1 MPKMELRGNKM
12 RNRTI
17 AILAI
22 VLLTGL
28 AATTLVSAE
37 TNLLQ
42 RASGYVG
49 GFCNWGAGGNGYGY
63 GPGYCTAYA
72 GQELKVKTIDD
83 ALAIAQKEISAD
95 VTENDIYQMGRWW
108 VVYYT
113 VDGTAKQGRIDAY
126 TGEVIPDFFAS
137 QYAVTGQYG
146 RGMGRGYGMMGM
158 GRY

>member
-1 MPKMELRGNKM
+1 MSSRGNKM

-28 AATTLVSAE
+28 AATTLVGAE

-49 GFCNWGAGGNGYGY
+49 GFCNWGGGGNGYG
-63 GPGYCTAYA
+63 PGYYTAYA
-72 GQELKVKTIDD
+72 DQELTVKTVDD
-83 ALAIAQKEISAD
+83 ALLIAKDKISAD

-113 VDGTAKQGRIDAY
+113 VDSTAKQGRIDAY
-126 TGEVIPDFFAS
+126 TGEVFPDFFAS
-137 QYAVTGQYG
+137 QYATTGQY
-146 RGMGRGYGMMGM
+146 RQGMGRGYGMMGM
-158 GRY
+158 WRY

>member
-1 MPKMELRGNKM
+1 M

-37 TNLLQ
+37 TNLVQ

-49 GFCNWGAGGNGYGY
+49 GFCNWGTGGNGY
-63 GPGYCTAYA
+63 GPGYCATYA
-72 GQELKVKTIDD
+72 NQEPTVKTVEE
-83 ALAIAQKEISAD
+83 ALTIAQKEISTG

-108 VVYYT
+108 IVSYT
-113 VDGTAKQGRIDAY
+113 GDDGTAKQGRIDAY
-126 TGEVIPDFFAS
+126 TGEVIPDFFTS
-137 QYAVTGQYG
+137 QYAPSGQY
-146 RGMGRGYGMMGM
+146 RQGMGRGYGMMGS